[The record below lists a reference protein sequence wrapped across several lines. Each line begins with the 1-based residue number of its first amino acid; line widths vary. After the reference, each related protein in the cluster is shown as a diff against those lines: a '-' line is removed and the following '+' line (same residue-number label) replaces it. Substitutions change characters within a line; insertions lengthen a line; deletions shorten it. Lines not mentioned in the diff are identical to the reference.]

1 MRSGQPST
9 SLNLAQSHCPWL
21 GQGSCQGRSVLN
33 PDVACAGTRVAHIQ
47 RSCGYALRPTLD
59 IGEIDAA
66 VQAIKAQNPA
76 CIVTVDNCYGEFTA
90 EREPCAVRLPA

>member
-1 MRSGQPST
+1 MHSPKF
-9 SLNLAQSHCPWL
+9 PWL
-21 GQGSCQGRSVLN
+21 SQGSCQGRKLLTKL
-33 PDVACAGTRVAHIQ
+33 DVACAGTKVAHIQ

-59 IGEIDAA
+59 LDEIDAA
-66 VQAIKAQNPA
+66 VQAVKAQNPA